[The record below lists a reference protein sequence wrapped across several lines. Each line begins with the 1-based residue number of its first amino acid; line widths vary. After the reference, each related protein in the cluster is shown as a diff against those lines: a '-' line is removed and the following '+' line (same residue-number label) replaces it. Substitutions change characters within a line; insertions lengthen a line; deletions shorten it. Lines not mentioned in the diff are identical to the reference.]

1 MAYLEPCSIPVV
13 LELLGRG
20 KVAQLVLQ
28 DGSRPYSWSIEQGQA
43 LANVRIIGD
52 VEQSGYMTLLGC

>member
-1 MAYLEPCSIPVV
+1 VV